1 MGRLKGNGPKPPSD
15 LTTHDL
21 TTHRE
26 IETVRQI
33 QHLML
38 LCSLLPPDGRLQEM
52 LRLALS
58 LHEEPLLARVTPV
71 TDLHPQATKEWLES
85 FWIQDGISAE
95 EEELIAWQNDKP
107 KMDAAVAEIKNV
119 ERQLGIRLATE
130 LIE

>member
-1 MGRLKGNGPKPPSD
+1 MGGLKGTGPKPPSD
-15 LTTHDL
+15 LTTH
-21 TTHRE
+21 RA

-33 QHLML
+33 QHLLL
-38 LCSLLPPDGRLQEM
+38 LCSLLPPDGSLQEV

-85 FWIQDGISAE
+85 FWIRHQISAE

-107 KMDAAVAEIKNV
+107 KMDAAITEIKNA

-130 LIE
+130 LAE

>member
-1 MGRLKGNGPKPPSD
+1 MGGLKGHGPKPPSD
-15 LTTHDL
+15 LTA
-21 TTHRE
+21 HRE

-38 LCSLLPPDGRLQEM
+38 LCSLLPPDGRLQEV

-71 TDLHPQATKEWLES
+71 ADLHPQTTKEWLES
-85 FWIQDGISAE
+85 IFIRDRISPE

-107 KMDAAVAEIKNV
+107 KMDTAIAEIKNA
-119 ERQLGIRLATE
+119 EQQLGIRLVTE
-130 LIE
+130 LVE

>member
-1 MGRLKGNGPKPPSD
+1 MGALKGTGPKPPSD
-15 LTTHDL
+15 LTK
-21 TTHRE
+21 HRA

-38 LCSLLPPDGRLQEM
+38 LCALLPPDGSLQEM
-52 LRLALS
+52 LRLALA
-58 LHEEPLLARVTPV
+58 LPEEPLLARVTPV

-85 FWIQDGISAE
+85 FFIRDGISAA

-107 KMDAAVAEIKNV
+107 KMDAAVTEIKDV

-130 LIE
+130 LAE

>member
-1 MGRLKGNGPKPPSD
+1 MGGLKGNGPKPPS
-15 LTTHDL
+15 DL

-38 LCSLLPPDGRLQEM
+38 LCSLLPPDGRFQEL

-71 TDLHPQATKEWLES
+71 TDLHPKATKEWLES
-85 FWIQDGISAE
+85 FLVRDGISTE
-95 EEELIAWQNDKP
+95 EEELITWQNNKA
-107 KMDAAVAEIKNV
+107 KMDAAIAEIKNA
-119 ERQLGIRLATE
+119 EQQLGIRLATQLVE
-130 LIE
+130 